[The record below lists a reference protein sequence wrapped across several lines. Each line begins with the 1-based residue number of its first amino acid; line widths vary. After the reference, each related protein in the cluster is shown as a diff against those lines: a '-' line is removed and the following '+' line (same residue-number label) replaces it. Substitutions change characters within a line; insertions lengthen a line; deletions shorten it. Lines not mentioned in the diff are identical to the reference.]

1 MSTTGERVE
10 AVAAQIRR
18 RIASE
23 GDDGA
28 VTPTAVLEREIAFLH
43 ERLERERGE
52 QRKVLRQMA
61 LADCE
66 MGTELLQMSDPHGL
80 HFQPVGTPARRQ
92 LEAQR
97 RALAMDRRRAIAERD
112 RAEDE
117 IRARLLALL
126 TQRSHVRG
134 GDTVDG
140 A

>member
-1 MSTTGERVE
+1 MITTGERTE

-23 GDDGA
+23 GDTGA

-43 ERLERERGE
+43 ERLERERVE
-52 QRKVLRQMA
+52 HRKILRQMA

-66 MGTELLQMSDPHGL
+66 LGTALLQVSDAHGL
-80 HFQPVGTPARRQ
+80 HFQPVGSPARRQ

-97 RALAMDRRRAIAERD
+97 RALAMERRRAIAEHERSV
-112 RAEDE
+112 DE
-117 IRARLLALL
+117 VRARLLALL

-134 GDTVDG
+134 GDAVGG

>member
-1 MSTTGERVE
+1 MSATGERVE
-10 AVAAQIRR
+10 AVAARIRR
-18 RIASE
+18 RIADE
-23 GDDGA
+23 GDTGA

-43 ERLERERGE
+43 ERLERERDE
-52 QRKVLRQMA
+52 HRRVLRQMA

-66 MGTELLQMSDPHGL
+66 IGTEILQMSDPHGL
-80 HFQPVGTPARRQ
+80 HFQPMGTPARRQ

-97 RALAMDRRRAIAERD
+97 RALAMERRRSIAEHERTV
-112 RAEDE
+112 DE

-134 GDTVDG
+134 GDAVDG

>member
-18 RIASE
+18 RIADE
-23 GDDGA
+23 GDTGA
-28 VTPTAVLEREIAFLH
+28 VTPTAALERESAFLH
-43 ERLERERGE
+43 ERLERERDE

-66 MGTELLQMSDPHGL
+66 MGTDLLQMSDPHGL
-80 HFQPVGTPARRQ
+80 NFQPVGSPARRQ

-97 RALAMDRRRAIAERD
+97 RALAMDRRRAIAEHERTV
-112 RAEDE
+112 DE
-117 IRARLLALL
+117 IRARVLARL
-126 TQRSHVRG
+126 TQRAHVRG
-134 GDTVDG
+134 VDAVDG